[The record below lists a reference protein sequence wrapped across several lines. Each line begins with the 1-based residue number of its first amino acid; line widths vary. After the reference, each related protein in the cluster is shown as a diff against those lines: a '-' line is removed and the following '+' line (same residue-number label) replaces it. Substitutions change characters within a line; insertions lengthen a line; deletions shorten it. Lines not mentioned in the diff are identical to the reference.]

1 MDHTPSPD
9 APSRVARRAAR
20 LSTAAW
26 AAFVCRV
33 LVGLV
38 FVVAGATKL
47 AALGSFTAT
56 LLAYAVLPV
65 WAIRP
70 LALTLPWVEVAIGGY
85 LLAGLFA
92 RPAAWAAVVLLAVFS
107 AAIAQAVWR
116 GLSLEDCGCFGA
128 LTASVPLLQPLL
140 GGPSAG
146 MQDVVRDAMYALL
159 ALAVALGPPTPFSLD
174 TQLARRRS
182 AP

>member
-1 MDHTPSPD
+1 MDHTPLRKTMSP
-9 APSRVARRAAR
+9 AGRAAR
-20 LSTAAW
+20 PGAAAW

-70 LALTLPWVEVAIGGY
+70 LALTLPWVEVAIGSY

-146 MQDVVRDAMYALL
+146 MQDVARDAVYALL
-159 ALAVALGPPTPFSLD
+159 VLAVALGPPTPLSLD
-174 TQLARRRS
+174 TRLARRRS